1 MQTFATIWFFVYTGI
16 FLVLLINPRI
26 VWHALVLVYGSIE
39 FKIYARDLQAQ
50 AHARRCNTAPHRLGL
65 SSLTIVSIKVGSGS
79 SAAAVD
85 RRIGISLRVHIPRV
99 HLFQAMF

>member
-1 MQTFATIWFFVYTGI
+1 MHLFWFTVPLNLKFMLETY
-16 FLVLLINPRI
+16 
-26 VWHALVLVYGSIE
+26 
-39 FKIYARDLQAQ
+39 
-50 AHARRCNTAPHRLGL
+50 RRRRMRADAIQHTLEDEPHRLGL